1 LTPEDI
7 DEHVDE
13 PQDAYEHV
21 MEYCFLWLTRQSIL
35 LLAWVRQKQID
46 KVGRYF
52 MQAIIDSASK
62 RGAAKKL
69 SVDLNFNKLLAVL
82 CVAASAATSIAVIAW
97 SAQTFFRENQGAR
110 IALDT
115 WYSQISVCFRV
126 KTPL

>member
-1 LTPEDI
+1 
-7 DEHVDE
+7 
-13 PQDAYEHV
+13 
-21 MEYCFLWLTRQSIL
+21 
-35 LLAWVRQKQID
+35 
-46 KVGRYF
+46 

-82 CVAASAATSIAVIAW
+82 CMAASAATSIAVIAW